1 MSNEQFS
8 ALVLEEKDGKVT
20 AGMQQLSEER
30 LPAGDVTVRVVA
42 STLNYKDGMIL
53 KGMGRLVR
61 AYPHV
66 PGIDFAGVVE
76 SSRSSDFR
84 PGDQVVLTGWRVG
97 EIHWGGYA
105 QKARVKSD
113 WLVKLP
119 AGLTPE
125 RAMAIGTAGF
135 TAMLAVQRLEAQ
147 GLTPGAEGEVL
158 VTGAAGGVGSVAVA
172 ILAKLGYRVAASTG
186 RPAEHDYL
194 RSLGAAQIVDR
205 AELSQGPGRP
215 LLAERWA
222 GCVDA
227 VGGTT
232 LASVLAGLRYG
243 ASVAACGLAGGA
255 EVATTVVP
263 FLLRGANLLGIDS
276 VMCPQGPRVEAWAR
290 LARDLP
296 MDKLDAM
303 TSRVAL
309 KDLPPFAD
317 RILAGQVRG
326 RLVVDVAG

>member
-276 VMCPQGPRVEAWAR
+276 VMCPQGSRVEAWAR